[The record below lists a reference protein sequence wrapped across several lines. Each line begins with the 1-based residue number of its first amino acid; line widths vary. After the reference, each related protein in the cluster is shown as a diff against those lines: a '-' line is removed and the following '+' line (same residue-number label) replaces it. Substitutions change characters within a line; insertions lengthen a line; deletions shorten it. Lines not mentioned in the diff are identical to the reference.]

1 MNSLKLKVNFL
12 CKYDIEKEN
21 IMRNFMIDTNIDRKE
36 ISKYLHFIV
45 IKYIKSYFISIYWI
59 KNDSFVIKKIYIFIP
74 NHKIFE
80 KRIKPDPFLITFPLV
95 L

>member
-1 MNSLKLKVNFL
+1 MIRIILTYTRINSLKLKVNFL

-59 KNDSFVIKKIYIFIP
+59 KMTA
-74 NHKIFE
+74 
-80 KRIKPDPFLITFPLV
+80 L
-95 L
+95 